1 MDKKTS
7 VRDMAAGLNRLGG
20 MLFVF
25 LFIYLWFFI
34 LICFD
39 LFMIYFYLDIKT
51 TKPIIS
57 PRNSFVSNNN
67 NNIADRFSSSS
78 LGEIQKTTTPTIS
91 NKPVVKRI
99 AGLAKF
105 EVWIFLFFII
115 FLFYFFN

>member
-20 MLFVF
+20 MLFDF
-25 LFIYLWFFI
+25 LLFSFCFFDFFFI
-34 LICFD
+34 IY
-39 LFMIYFYLDIKT
+39 LFMIYLDIKA

-67 NNIADRFSSSS
+67 NNITDRFSSSS
-78 LGEIQKTTTPTIS
+78 LGEIQKNAIPTIS
-91 NKPVVKRI
+91 TKPVVKRI

-105 EVWIFLFFII
+105 EV
-115 FLFYFFN
+115 

>member
-25 LFIYLWFFI
+25 LFFFVFFLIFFI
-34 LICFD
+34 IF
-39 LFMIYFYLDIKT
+39 LFMIYLDIKT

-67 NNIADRFSSSS
+67 NNVTDRFSSSS
-78 LGEIQKTTTPTIS
+78 LGEIQKNATPTIS

-105 EVWIFLFFII
+105 EV
-115 FLFYFFN
+115 